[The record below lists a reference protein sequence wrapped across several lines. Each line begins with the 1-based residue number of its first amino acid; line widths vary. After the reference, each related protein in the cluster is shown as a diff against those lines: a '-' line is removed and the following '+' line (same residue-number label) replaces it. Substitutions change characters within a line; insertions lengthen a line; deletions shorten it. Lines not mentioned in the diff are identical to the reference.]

1 MENTVIKVTGRGRIK
16 LPPDVAIFSISLNGT
31 SDDYAS
37 AIATASERASALN
50 AVLVAHCFEKGVAK
64 TTGVNVSPRYDYPNG
79 ERRFAGFGYAHDLTM
94 TLPSDNATL
103 SRALTALSRTEAT
116 FSFSYGLSDPER
128 AREKLLADAVRDARS
143 KAEALAGAAG
153 VVLGD
158 MIAIEHS
165 APDAAFRGRTFASAC
180 NAEGGTVRAE
190 FDPDDVSATD
200 EVTISWSIARR
211 VRK

>member
-1 MENTVIKVTGRGRIK
+1 
-16 LPPDVAIFSISLNGT
+16 
-31 SDDYAS
+31 
-37 AIATASERASALN
+37 
-50 AVLVAHCFEKGVAK
+50 
-64 TTGVNVSPRYDYPNG
+64 
-79 ERRFAGFGYAHDLTM
+79 M

-143 KAEALAGAAG
+143 KADALAGAAG

-165 APDAAFRGRTFASAC
+165 G
-180 NAEGGTVRAE
+180 
-190 FDPDDVSATD
+190 
-200 EVTISWSIARR
+200 ARR
-211 VRK
+211 GVQGQGFRVGVQRGGRNGTR

>member
-37 AIATASERASALN
+37 AIA
-50 AVLVAHCFEKGVAK
+50 
-64 TTGVNVSPRYDYPNG
+64 
-79 ERRFAGFGYAHDLTM
+79 
-94 TLPSDNATL
+94 
-103 SRALTALSRTEAT
+103 
-116 FSFSYGLSDPER
+116 
-128 AREKLLADAVRDARS
+128 
-143 KAEALAGAAG
+143 
-153 VVLGD
+153 
-158 MIAIEHS
+158 
-165 APDAAFRGRTFASAC
+165 SAC

-200 EVTISWSIARR
+200 EVTISWSIAGR